1 MAELLGG
8 RTASR
13 LHHALWVSLPLADV
27 SCIQLRRGAAS
38 NTRVEAH
45 ESLHRIQAGSH
56 LALPPG
62 NVVAFRSKDR
72 FDSGR
77 DDRWAS
83 SPGSAACA
91 CPGNFRLGVAFYS
104 CSPIAAAVQFPS
116 NFGGCIPLVRKV
128 K

>member
-8 RTASR
+8 RAASR
-13 LHHALWVSLPLADV
+13 LHHALWVSLPVADV
-27 SCIQLRRGAAS
+27 SCIQLGRGAAS
-38 NTRVEAH
+38 NRRVEAH
-45 ESLHRIQAGSH
+45 ECLHRIQAGSH

-83 SPGSAACA
+83 SPRSAACA
-91 CPGNFRLGVAFYS
+91 CPANFCVSTAFYS
-104 CSPIAAAVQFPS
+104 SSPIAAAIQFPS
-116 NFGGCIPLVRKV
+116 TFGGCVPLV
-128 K
+128 